1 MQICSVETRCGLLK
15 KTLWGHRSC
24 IRWQST
30 KYATVRPSRK
40 SISWGNMEVSL
51 SSDSSS
57 VCLIRKKRRKMARM
71 NKRDP
76 RAARNLRRV
85 SFVREVKQTF
95 LIVCEGVNTEPDYF
109 NAFRL
114 TSANIKAVGQG
125 INTVG
130 LVQKALR
137 IREEERK
144 KGRDYDQCWVVFDK
158 DDFPDNDFNRAIAL
172 AQTGGMKVAY
182 SNQAFEYW
190 FLLHYNLFQGPM
202 HRNMYAEKLSGLLGV
217 AYSKEAGFAGQVF
230 RILADK
236 QGQAIRNA
244 KAIMCQMENIPP
256 AQAESSTTV
265 HLLVEE
271 LNKYI

>member
-1 MQICSVETRCGLLK
+1 MRG
-15 KTLWGHRSC
+15 
-24 IRWQST
+24 
-30 KYATVRPSRK
+30 
-40 SISWGNMEVSL
+40 
-51 SSDSSS
+51 
-57 VCLIRKKRRKMARM
+57 
-71 NKRDP
+71 
-76 RAARNLRRV
+76 
-85 SFVREVKQTF
+85 
-95 LIVCEGVNTEPDYF
+95 CEYGTDYF

-144 KGRDYDQCWVVFDK
+144 KGWDYDQCWVVFDK

-172 AQTGGMKVAY
+172 AQTSGMKVAY

-202 HRNMYAEKLSGLLGV
+202 HRNMYTEKLNGLLGM
-217 AYSKEAGFAGQVF
+217 AYSKEAGFASQLF
-230 RILADK
+230 RVLADK
-236 QGQAIRNA
+236 QDQAILNA
-244 KAIMCQMENIPP
+244 KAIMRQMENVPP

-271 LNKYI
+271 LNKYV

>member
-1 MQICSVETRCGLLK
+1 
-15 KTLWGHRSC
+15 
-24 IRWQST
+24 
-30 KYATVRPSRK
+30 
-40 SISWGNMEVSL
+40 
-51 SSDSSS
+51 
-57 VCLIRKKRRKMARM
+57 
-71 NKRDP
+71 
-76 RAARNLRRV
+76 
-85 SFVREVKQTF
+85 
-95 LIVCEGVNTEPDYF
+95 VCEGENTEPDYF

-125 INTVG
+125 INTVS

-144 KGRDYDQCWVVFDK
+144 KGREYDQCWVVFDK

-172 AQTGGMKVAY
+172 AQSNGMNAAY

-190 FLLHYNLFQGPM
+190 FLLHFNLFQGPM
-202 HRNMYAEKLSGLLGV
+202 HRNQYAEKLNGLLGV
-217 AYSKEAGFAGQVF
+217 PYSKEAGFAGQVF
-230 RILADK
+230 RVLADK
-236 QGQAIRNA
+236 QEQAIRNA
-244 KAIMCQMENIPP
+244 KAVMRQMENVSP

>member
-1 MQICSVETRCGLLK
+1 M
-15 KTLWGHRSC
+15 
-24 IRWQST
+24 
-30 KYATVRPSRK
+30 
-40 SISWGNMEVSL
+40 
-51 SSDSSS
+51 
-57 VCLIRKKRRKMARM
+57 KMGK

-85 SFVREVKQTF
+85 SYVREVKQTF
-95 LIVCEGVNTEPDYF
+95 LIVCEGENTEPDYF

-114 TSANIKAVGQG
+114 TSANIKAIGQG

-137 IREEERK
+137 MREEERK
-144 KGRDYDQCWVVFDK
+144 KGREYDQCWVVFDK
-158 DDFPDNDFNRAIAL
+158 DDFPDNDFNQAITL
-172 AQTGGMKVAY
+172 AQSNGMKVAY

-190 FLLHYNLFQGPM
+190 FLLHYNLLQGPM
-202 HRNMYAEKLSGLLGV
+202 HRNQYAEKLSRLLGV
-217 AYSKEAGFAGQVF
+217 PYSKEAGFASQMF
-230 RILADK
+230 RLLTDK
-236 QGQAIRNA
+236 QEQAIRNA
-244 KAIMCQMENIPP
+244 KAIMHQMKGIPP

>member
-1 MQICSVETRCGLLK
+1 
-15 KTLWGHRSC
+15 
-24 IRWQST
+24 
-30 KYATVRPSRK
+30 
-40 SISWGNMEVSL
+40 
-51 SSDSSS
+51 
-57 VCLIRKKRRKMARM
+57 MARM

-76 RAARNLRRV
+76 RVARNLRRV

-172 AQTGGMKVAY
+172 AQTSGMKVAY

-190 FLLHYNLFQGPM
+190 FLLHYNLIQGPM
-202 HRNMYAEKLSGLLGV
+202 HRNLYAEKLSGLLGM
-217 AYSKEAGFAGQVF
+217 AYSKEAGFASQLF
-230 RILADK
+230 RVLADK
-236 QGQAIRNA
+236 RDQAIRNA
-244 KAIMCQMENIPP
+244 KAIMRQMENVPP

-271 LNKYI
+271 LNKYV

>member
-1 MQICSVETRCGLLK
+1 MGR
-15 KTLWGHRSC
+15 
-24 IRWQST
+24 
-30 KYATVRPSRK
+30 
-40 SISWGNMEVSL
+40 
-51 SSDSSS
+51 
-57 VCLIRKKRRKMARM
+57 
-71 NKRDP
+71 NKQNP

-85 SFVREVKQTF
+85 SYVREVKQTF
-95 LIVCEGVNTEPDYF
+95 LIVCEGENTEPDYF
-109 NAFRL
+109 KAFRL

-125 INTVG
+125 INTVS

-144 KGRDYDQCWVVFDK
+144 KGREYDQCWVVFDK
-158 DDFPDNDFNRAIAL
+158 DDFPDSDFNRAIAL
-172 AQTGGMKVAY
+172 AHSNGMNAAY

-202 HRNMYAEKLSGLLGV
+202 HRNRYAEKLSGLLGV
-217 AYSKEAGFAGQVF
+217 PYSKEAGFAGQVF
-230 RILADK
+230 RLLADK
-236 QGQAIRNA
+236 QEQAIRNA
-244 KAIMCQMENIPP
+244 KTIMHQMENIPP